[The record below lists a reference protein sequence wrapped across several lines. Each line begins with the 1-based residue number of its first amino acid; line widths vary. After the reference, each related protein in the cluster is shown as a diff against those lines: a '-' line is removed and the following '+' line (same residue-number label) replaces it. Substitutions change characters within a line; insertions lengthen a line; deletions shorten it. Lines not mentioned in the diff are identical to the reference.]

1 MGVHADIRVMRKAEV
16 HNIVEDAVS
25 ICITGYSMDYMI
37 WLRVIKPLPIID
49 FIICRFWGLQES
61 KVSNDLAAILNDKTA
76 ILIHISRNDCLR
88 GIAIAPLMHVARL
101 PHNPFCSIH
110 DLHNLSLQR

>member
-61 KVSNDLAAILNDKTA
+61 KVSNDLAAILN
-76 ILIHISRNDCLR
+76 H
-88 GIAIAPLMHVARL
+88 
-101 PHNPFCSIH
+101 
-110 DLHNLSLQR
+110 